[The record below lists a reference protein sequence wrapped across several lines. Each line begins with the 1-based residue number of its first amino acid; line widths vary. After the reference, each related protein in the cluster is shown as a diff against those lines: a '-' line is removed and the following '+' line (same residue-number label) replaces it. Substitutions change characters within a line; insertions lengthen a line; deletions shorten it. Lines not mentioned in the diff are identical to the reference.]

1 MHYTAAAASLHVRFE
16 QSQVVFKNQLVHYTA
31 AASANLHVRFE
42 QPRVVF
48 KNQLVHYRAVRLH
61 MRLNNGKHNHG
72 SFFKNQLAHYAAA
85 PLHVRFEQPW
95 VVRF

>member
-1 MHYTAAAASLHVRFE
+1 MHYRAADAASLHVRFE
-16 QSQVVFKNQLVHYTA
+16 PS
-31 AASANLHVRFE
+31 
-42 QPRVVF
+42 RVVF